1 MLMAVANMV
10 VLMTSTTATGPAK
23 AQINPVSVDSQ
34 QLTKERKVCYMA

>member
-10 VLMTSTTATGPAK
+10 VLMMRMAATGPAK

-34 QLTKERKVCYMA
+34 QLMEEKLTA